1 MSIMIIRW
9 LGCQLFIPTFFC
21 APLLY
26 EWVSSQTDL
35 YWRRQNFE
43 NAFFSS
49 ISLTR
54 KHFWVAPPNTRRVRY
69 TRKAYRRYDTFMMLL
84 KYKIKICSKEKGLQ
98 PKNLSRWND
107 LCLSIYWAPKKR
119 TRNTYPAADRPSS
132 EPYIWKNFAVQRFW
146 LKEWIF
152 RFWSP
157 LVRKGL
163 YFLFG
168 HCQTLD
174 VRLLTSLP
182 QT

>member
-9 LGCQLFIPTFFC
+9 LGCQLFIPTFFV
-21 APLLY
+21 LLCSMNGY
-26 EWVSSQTDL
+26 RSQTDL
-35 YWRRQNFE
+35 YWRRQNSK

-132 EPYIWKNFAVQRFW
+132 EPYIWKNLQCRDFDSKSGSFD
-146 LKEWIF
+146 F
-152 RFWSP
+152 GP
-157 LVRKGL
+157 L
-163 YFLFG
+163 
-168 HCQTLD
+168 
-174 VRLLTSLP
+174 
-182 QT
+182 

>member
-35 YWRRQNFE
+35 YWRRQNSK
-43 NAFFSS
+43 NAFLSS

-54 KHFWVAPPNTRRVRY
+54 KHFWVAPPNTRRLRY

-107 LCLSIYWAPKKR
+107 FCLSLSAGLGTFRYFF
-119 TRNTYPAADRPSS
+119 
-132 EPYIWKNFAVQRFW
+132 EMNFAFE
-146 LKEWIF
+146 K
-152 RFWSP
+152 S
-157 LVRKGL
+157 
-163 YFLFG
+163 
-168 HCQTLD
+168 QTLQNMLKPR
-174 VRLLTSLP
+174 VKASA
-182 QT
+182 Q